1 MQVSKLVRRLLL
13 EYNISG
19 SELARRM
26 GTTPQNINQKINN
39 DNWYVSSLAA
49 IAAALGC
56 GFSVSFH
63 LPDGQTMTAEQPAPA
78 EQLEQTTPTT

>member
-1 MQVSKLVRRLLL
+1 MKASKLVRRVLL
-13 EYNISG
+13 EYDMTG

-39 DNWYVSSLAA
+39 DNWYVSTLAD

-63 LPDGQTMTAEQPAPA
+63 LPDGQTLSAEQPAPTSDTG
-78 EQLEQTTPTT
+78 TTPTT